1 MMKKRGG
8 TTNNNEG
15 DGEGEINEVSTV
27 INGEENFLNVPQ
39 NNPNQNNANQ
49 NNANQNIANQN
60 NADQNNANQN
70 NANQNNANQNIANQN
85 NANQN
90 NANKNNANQKGGK
103 KKTRARARKVNKSV
117 SPIRRPMMKKRG
129 GNLDEHLNNVKSTLG
144 GLINQ
149 LH

>member
-8 TTNNNEG
+8 TGTEINEG
-15 DGEGEINEVSTV
+15 KINEGEINNENKK
-27 INGEENFLNVPQ
+27 NGPTQLPSIQSPYIDEEKNHPNVPSR
-39 NNPNQNNANQ
+39 NNN
-49 NNANQNIANQN
+49 
-60 NADQNNANQN
+60 DQ
-70 NANQNNANQNIANQN
+70 I
-85 NANQN
+85 
-90 NANKNNANQKGGK
+90 GGK

-117 SPIRRPMMKKRG
+117 SPIRRRMMKKRG